1 MKKIAVYPGSFDPVT
16 FGHLDIAARAAALFD
31 ELHIVVVHNPNKKPF
46 FMCGGKAVLMK
57 DDGFGPIGFSSIK
70 EVNSKL
76 NSVKLKF
83 EFDD

>member
-46 FMCGGKAVLMK
+46 F
-57 DDGFGPIGFSSIK
+57 SSEQRVSLIQASFT
-70 EVNSKL
+70 EAASAPWRRSSTRIASVNRPRIRG
-76 NSVKLKF
+76 
-83 EFDD
+83 